1 VQLTLI
7 VRALKHKNYRL
18 YYTGQGISLIGTWMQ
33 RIALSWLV
41 YRLTGSAFLLGVVG
55 FAGQIPTFF
64 LAPFTGVLVDRYN
77 RHTLLMITQILAMLQ
92 SLILAIAVLTD
103 VISIK
108 QIILLSI
115 FIGVVNAFDMPG
127 RQSFLIDIVEKRED
141 LSNAIALNSSMVN
154 AARLLG
160 PSIAGVL
167 ISLVGEGMCFL
178 LNAVSYV
185 AVIAAL
191 WAMHLTPKPAVP
203 KHAKI
208 LTELKE
214 GFAYGFTSVPIRAVL
229 LLLALVSLMGIP
241 YTALMP
247 IFARNILQGGPH
259 TLGFLMGASG
269 VGALIGALY
278 LAARQRTAGLE
289 RIIALAA
296 AVFGAGLIAFSL
308 SRVFWVSLLLMV
320 FTGFGMMVQ
329 MAASNTVLQMTVDDD
344 KRGRVMSLYTMAFM
358 GTVPLGSLFGGI
370 LASKIGA
377 PNTLILG
384 GIACILG
391 SLLFSRQFPA
401 FQKAE
406 GEAPYAGGRKNLP
419 R

>member
-115 FIGVVNAFDMPG
+115 FIGVVNAFDMPA

-406 GEAPYAGGRKNLP
+406 GEAPYAGGRKNFP

>member
-1 VQLTLI
+1 MQLTLI

-178 LNAVSYV
+178 LNAVSYL

-191 WAMHLTPKPAVP
+191 WAMHLTPKRTVP

-308 SRVFWVSLLLMV
+308 SRVFWVSLFLMV

-406 GEAPYAGGRKNLP
+406 GDAPYAGGRKNLP